1 MRTALTVVLAVSL
14 LAHLGAYVTLL
25 VRLARARG
33 ARGVI
38 VPLLFPPL
46 AALWGYESGFKRE
59 AYVWLGGLAAY
70 AIAVALA

>member
-25 VRLARARG
+25 VRLARG